1 MNSART
7 SHVRWLLVFW
17 LFILSAVSYL
27 DRVNISI
34 AGGSIAE
41 AYHLSDVQLG
51 QVFSAMLV
59 GYALFQTVGGRLADR
74 FGPRRVLA
82 AGVAWWGIFTALTA
96 MVPANIAGALLI
108 FVAVRF
114 LLGAGEA
121 VIYPSANQFIARWIP
136 TTERG
141 IASGWIFAGVGA
153 GAGLTPLIV
162 TYIMVHYGWRSSFWV
177 CSIIGFAV
185 GAMWFVIA
193 RDTPAEHPKV
203 SASELA
209 LIRSGLTQPESKS
222 ESKPELSNDPRALVP
237 WSRVIQ
243 SKEVLAITLS
253 YFCYGYVAWIFFS
266 WFYRYLAKVRGL
278 DLKASAFYTMLPFL
292 AMLVCCLLGG
302 SINDWLTKRLGP
314 RVGRCGLAA
323 FSISLAGI
331 FIAFGSQVQS
341 ARLASVVL
349 AGGAGALYLS
359 QSSFWSVTADLA
371 GASAGSVSGFM
382 NMGNQIGAALT
393 ASLTPWIA
401 ARFGWTTSFL
411 VAAAL
416 CLVGAVSWL
425 FVDPSRQLRVSLAD
439 AGAVQIQSSKYLADQ
454 PVNRSPVARA
464 RVGEDL
470 V

>member
-1 MNSART
+1 MNSARM
-7 SHVRWLLVFW
+7 SHVRWFLVFW

-82 AGVAWWGIFTALTA
+82 AGVVWWGIFTALTA
-96 MVPANIAGALLI
+96 MVPANIAAALLI

-121 VIYPSANQFIARWIP
+121 VIYPSANQFVARWIP

-141 IASGWIFAGVGA
+141 IANGWIFAGVGA

-185 GAMWFVIA
+185 GVVWFFIA
-193 RDTPAEHPKV
+193 RDTPAEHPGV
-203 SASELA
+203 AASELA
-209 LIRSGLTQPESKS
+209 LIRSGLTQPESK
-222 ESKPELSNDPRALVP
+222 NDLKTLVP

-243 SKEVLAITLS
+243 SKDVLAVTLS

-302 SINDWLTKRLGP
+302 TINDRLTKQLGP

-323 FSISLAGI
+323 FAISVAGI
-331 FIAFGSQVQS
+331 FIALGSQVQS

-359 QSSFWSVTADLA
+359 QSSFWSVTADIA

-416 CLVGAVSWL
+416 CLVGALSWL
-425 FVDPSRQLRVSLAD
+425 VVDPLRQLGVSPAD
-439 AGAVQIQSSKYLADQ
+439 AGTVQIQSSKCMSDHQL
-454 PVNRSPVARA
+454 RIRT
-464 RVGEDL
+464 
-470 V
+470 

>member
-1 MNSART
+1 MTAAGT
-7 SHVRWLLVFW
+7 SRVRWFLVFW

-51 QVFSAMLV
+51 KVFSAMLV

-82 AGVAWWGIFTALTA
+82 AGVMWWGIFTALTA
-96 MVPANIAGALLI
+96 MVPANVAGALFI
-108 FVAVRF
+108 FIAVRF

-136 TTERG
+136 TAERG
-141 IASGWIFAGVGA
+141 IANGWIFAGVGA
-153 GAGLTPLIV
+153 GAGLTPLLI
-162 TYIMVHYGWRSSFWV
+162 THIMLRYGWRTSFWV
-177 CSIIGFAV
+177 CSIIGFAA
-185 GAMWFVIA
+185 GAVWFISA
-193 RDTPAEHPKV
+193 RDTPEDHSGV

-209 LIRSGLTQPESKS
+209 LIRSGLTQAEPQKTESK
-222 ESKPELSNDPRALVP
+222 NDPKALLP
-237 WSRVIQ
+237 WRRVLQ
-243 SKEVLAITLS
+243 SKEVWAITVS

-292 AMLVCCLLGG
+292 AMLVGCLVGG
-302 SINDWLTKRLGP
+302 TLNDRLTKWQGP
-314 RVGRCGLAA
+314 RVGRCALAA
-323 FSISLAGI
+323 FAITVAGI
-331 FIAFGSQVQS
+331 FIALGSQVQS

-359 QSSFWSVTADLA
+359 QSSFWSVTADIA
-371 GASAGSVSGFM
+371 GTSSGSVSGFM
-382 NMGNQIGAALT
+382 NMGNQVGAALT

-401 ARFGWTTSFL
+401 VRFGWATSFL
-411 VAAAL
+411 VAAGL

-425 FVDPSRQLRVSLAD
+425 VVDPSRQLVS
-439 AGAVQIQSSKYLADQ
+439 
-454 PVNRSPVARA
+454 
-464 RVGEDL
+464 
-470 V
+470 